1 MMEEKTYKKALFL
14 RRRRCARPRY
24 AGEMSDHQPPTEPR
38 ARTEPRAPT
47 EPRVHEFVARVVV
60 ARPRH
65 ELYTFWRNFTN
76 APKFMAN
83 VAGVTEVDSLS
94 SMWTVTDAEGKTEQW
109 EMLVTDDE
117 VDRLIAWSTSGN
129 TPVNYSGRIDFQD
142 APRPDAAGPDAAGNS
157 GTEVIATLRHEQHSG
172 LVETLIEAVAGSHE
186 AKEPPVQSQGDL
198 ARFKEF
204 MEGHPAEPESRR
216 DAEAG

>member
-1 MMEEKTYKKALFL
+1 M
-14 RRRRCARPRY
+14 
-24 AGEMSDHQPPTEPR
+24 
-38 ARTEPRAPT
+38 
-47 EPRVHEFVARVVV
+47 HEFVARVVV

-65 ELYTFWRNFTN
+65 ELYAFWRNFTN

-94 SMWTVTDAEGKTEQW
+94 SMWTVTDAAGKTEQW
-109 EMLVTDDE
+109 EMLVTDEE

-129 TPVNYSGRIDFQD
+129 TPVSYSGRIEFQD
-142 APRPDAAGPDAAGNS
+142 ATSPDATSPDAGGRRAAGNAS
-157 GTEVIATLRHEQHSG
+157 TEVTATLRHEEHSG

-186 AKEPPVQSQGDL
+186 AEGPPVQSQGDL
-198 ARFKEF
+198 ARFKEY

>member
-1 MMEEKTYKKALFL
+1 
-14 RRRRCARPRY
+14 
-24 AGEMSDHQPPTEPR
+24 MSDDQS
-38 ARTEPRAPT
+38 PT

-94 SMWTVTDAEGKTEQW
+94 SMWTVTDAEGKTEHW
-109 EMLVTDDE
+109 EMLVTDEE

-129 TPVNYSGRIDFQD
+129 TPVNYSGHIEFQD
-142 APRPDAAGPDAAGNS
+142 APGPEAASPDAAGMDAAGLDAAGPDAAGNA

-186 AKEPPVQSQGDL
+186 AKEPPLQSQGDL
-198 ARFKEF
+198 ARFKEY
-204 MEGHPAEPESRR
+204 MEGHPAEPQFPPQR
-216 DAEAG
+216 